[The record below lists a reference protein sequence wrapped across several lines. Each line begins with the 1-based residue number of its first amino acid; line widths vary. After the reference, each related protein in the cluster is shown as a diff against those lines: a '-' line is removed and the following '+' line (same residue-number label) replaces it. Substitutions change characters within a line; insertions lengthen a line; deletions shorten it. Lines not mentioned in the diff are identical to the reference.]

1 MANIP
6 TIEPQKFRAGDT
18 VKWQKA
24 FDEYPSSEWTLQYA
38 IYNSNNYYTVNAT
51 AQSDKS
57 FLIEISSS
65 QSATYAKGE
74 YRWIARVSKGSEVY
88 TVGTGT
94 LTILPNILSA
104 TDDRSHIKKVLD
116 ALEAALEG
124 RASRTDLEYMIG
136 DKRIRNMQHVEIYSA
151 WRRYKMLYEQ
161 ELQAEQL
168 GKATGR
174 NVKVR
179 FN

>member
-18 VKWQKA
+18 VRWQKA
-24 FDEYPSSEWTLQYA
+24 FDDYPSSEWTLQYD
-38 IYNSNNYYTVNAT
+38 IYNSNNYYTVDAI
-51 AQSDKS
+51 AQPDNS
-57 FLIEISSS
+57 FLIEIPST
-65 QSATYAKGE
+65 QSATYSKGE
-74 YRWIARVSKGSEVY
+74 YKWVARVKKGTEVY

-94 LTILPNILSA
+94 LTILPNITSA

-116 ALEAALEG
+116 ALEKALEG
-124 RASRTDLEYMIG
+124 RASRTDLEYWLG
-136 DKRIRNMQHVEIYSA
+136 DKRIRNMTHTEIYSA

-179 FN
+179 FT